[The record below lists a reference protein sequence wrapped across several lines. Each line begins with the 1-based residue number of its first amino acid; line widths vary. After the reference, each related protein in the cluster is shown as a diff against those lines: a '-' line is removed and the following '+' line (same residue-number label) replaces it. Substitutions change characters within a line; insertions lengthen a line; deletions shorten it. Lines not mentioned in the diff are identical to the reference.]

1 MDHKKIGAF
10 MKALRKEKQLT
21 QEQFAE
27 KFNVSSRTVSRWETG
42 DNLPY
47 IDIMVQI
54 CDFYNID
61 ISELLDGERKCGNMD
76 KEIRE
81 NVLKAAEYSNA
92 ETLKQTKKINILL
105 YIGTVFWLAYA
116 VISRS
121 SLNEITFMKYF
132 SDFLM
137 GIAIGISIST
147 IISTSR
153 YNQKI
158 CGFKRRILN
167 ALKTK

>member
-1 MDHKKIGAF
+1 

-27 KFNVSSRTVSRWETG
+27 KFNVSNRTVSRWENG

-47 IDIMVQI
+47 VDILMQI
-54 CDFYNID
+54 SDFYHID
-61 ISELLDGERKCGNMD
+61 LSELLDGERKSGNMN

-105 YIGTVFWLAYA
+105 YIGTVLWLAYA

>member
-61 ISELLDGERKCGNMD
+61 ISELLDGERESGNMN

-81 NVLKAAEYSNA
+81 NVLKAADYSNA

-105 YIGTVFWLAYA
+105 YIGTILWLAYA

-167 ALKTK
+167 ALKAK

>member
-1 MDHKKIGAF
+1 MDNKKIGAF

-61 ISELLDGERKCGNMD
+61 ISELLDGERESGNMN

-105 YIGTVFWLAYA
+105 YIGTILWLAYA

-167 ALKTK
+167 ALKAK

>member
-1 MDHKKIGAF
+1 MDNKKIGAF

-27 KFNVSSRTVSRWETG
+27 KFNVSNRTVSRWENG

-61 ISELLDGERKCGNMD
+61 ISELLDGERESGNMN

-105 YIGTVFWLAYA
+105 YIGTILWLAYA

-158 CGFKRRILN
+158 CGFKQRILN
-167 ALKTK
+167 ALKAK

>member
-1 MDHKKIGAF
+1 MDNKKIGAF

-61 ISELLDGERKCGNMD
+61 ISELLDGERESGNMN

-105 YIGTVFWLAYA
+105 YIGTILWLAYA

-158 CGFKRRILN
+158 CGFKQRILN
-167 ALKTK
+167 ALKAK

>member
-61 ISELLDGERKCGNMD
+61 ISELLDGERESGNMN

-105 YIGTVFWLAYA
+105 YIGTILWLAYA

-167 ALKTK
+167 ALKAK